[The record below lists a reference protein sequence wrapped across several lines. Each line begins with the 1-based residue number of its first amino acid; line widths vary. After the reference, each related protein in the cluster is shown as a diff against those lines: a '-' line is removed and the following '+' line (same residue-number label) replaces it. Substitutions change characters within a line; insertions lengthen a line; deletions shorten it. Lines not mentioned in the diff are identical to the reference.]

1 MPGSII
7 SRREMIIGAGIGAAG
22 AALSIPTLAR
32 RRCSAVSSNTV
43 RFGVIADVHQD
54 VMHDGERRLSSFVD
68 AMRESSPDFIVQLGD
83 FCVPHARND
92 EFMAVWNGFDGQS
105 HHVIGNHE
113 TDGGYSRDQVV
124 EYFGMPGRY
133 YSFDQ
138 SGVHFV
144 VLDGNDRGG
153 TSGGYPRFV
162 ADDQMKWLREDLAS
176 TDRPTIVLIHQP
188 LDSDHGVDNRAA
200 IRALLEQARNTPG
213 HADVVAVL
221 AGHSHVDY
229 CRLIND
235 IYYMM
240 INSASYQWVGSK
252 YRHASYPAEIH
263 ASASYLDHTCPYRD
277 PLWAVVTVDLTHRS
291 IQIEGRSTVWVGP
304 SPRECGADYE
314 SGNWGWDPVYSK
326 PSISNWRFPFA
337 TVGDVGDAR

>member
-1 MPGSII
+1 MHGLRI
-7 SRREMIIGAGIGAAG
+7 SRREMMIGAGVGAAG
-22 AALSIPTLAR
+22 AFLSVPTLAR
-32 RRCSAVSSNTV
+32 TRRSRASNDTL
-43 RFGVIADVHQD
+43 RFGIIADVHQD
-54 VMHDGERRLSSFVD
+54 VMHDGERRLGSFLD
-68 AMRESSPDFIVQLGD
+68 AMRQSTPDFIVQLGD

-92 EFMAVWNGFDGQS
+92 AFMAAWNGFDGQK

-113 TDGGYSRDQVV
+113 TDGGYSRDQVL
-124 EYFGMPGRY
+124 EYFGMPKRY
-133 YSFDQ
+133 YSFEQ

-153 TSGGYPRFV
+153 TSRGYPRFV
-162 ADDQMKWLREDLAS
+162 ADDQTKWLRDDLAS

-200 IRALLEQARNTPG
+200 LRALLENASKTPG
-213 HADVVAVL
+213 HADVIAVL

-229 CRLIND
+229 CRLING

-240 INSASYQWVGSK
+240 INSASYQWVGGT

-263 ASASYLDHTCPYRD
+263 ARADYLDHTCPYRD
-277 PLWAVVTVDLTHRS
+277 PLWALVTVDLEDRS
-291 IQIEGRSTVWVGP
+291 IQVEGRSTVWVGP
-304 SPRECGADYE
+304 SPSECGADSK

-326 PSISNWRFPFA
+326 PRISSWRFPFA
-337 TVGDVGDAR
+337 AAGDVR